1 MTLPSELTPSAT
13 FLEREHRVA
22 VSLRET
28 LGVLNSNRTLE
39 EILHFIVHQ
48 AHELLACQAVAIYCP
63 TGPKGLLQ
71 IQAQEGLTPE
81 YVRDA
86 VIPSGMLATGL
97 ATMTR
102 QPVAISDVI
111 ECLEQRSL
119 AVDEKGEAIL
129 KELSQ
134 HFQALLATPMI
145 FPKGEVYGTL
155 DLYFTSPRAFN
166 EEDIALARAY
176 SDQAILAVENARLS
190 KRVEQTAIS
199 SERDRLARDLH
210 DTVTQTL
217 FTTSLIADVLP
228 ALWEQDQDNG
238 RIALQELRQLSR
250 GALAEMR
257 TLLFELRPAALL
269 AADITTLISQLVDAF
284 GSRTRIPV
292 TYTVEKFECPMPPDV
307 KIALYRIIQ
316 ELFNNIEKH
325 AQATRV
331 EVSFFLVRP
340 PRKDKRSALHCRGC
354 NKCVH
359 IVVEDNGRGFD
370 NNMVTSDHMGLR
382 IMRERAEGI
391 DAALEITSVPGNGT
405 KVEIVW

>member
-1 MTLPSELTPSAT
+1 MNLPSELPPSAT

-28 LGVLNSNRTLE
+28 LGVLNSNRSLE

-63 TGPKGLLQ
+63 IGPKGLLQ

-102 QPVAISDVI
+102 QPVTIRNVLD
-111 ECLEQRSL
+111 CLEYRCL
-119 AVDEKGEAIL
+119 PVDEKGEEIL
-129 KELSQ
+129 KELAV
-134 HFQALLATPMI
+134 HYQALLATPMI

-155 DLYFTSPRAFN
+155 DLYFEAPREFS

-176 SDQAILAVENARLS
+176 SDQAILAIENARLS
-190 KRVEQTAIS
+190 KRVEQAAITL
-199 SERDRLARDLH
+199 ERDRLARELH

-217 FTTSLIADVLP
+217 FTASLIADVLP
-228 ALWEQDQDNG
+228 TLWEQDQDNG
-238 RIALQELRQLSR
+238 RIALSELRQLSR

-257 TLLFELRPAALL
+257 SLLFELRPAALL
-269 AADITTLISQLVDAF
+269 AADITTLIAQLVDAF
-284 GSRTRIPV
+284 SSRTRIPV
-292 TYTVEKFECPMPPDV
+292 DCKVGKFECPMPPDV

-316 ELFNNIEKH
+316 ELLNNIEKH
-325 AQATRV
+325 AQASQVGLT
-331 EVSFFLVRP
+331 FDLVRP
-340 PRKDKRSALHCRGC
+340 LRKEPRSALHCRGC
-354 NKCVH
+354 NKCVR

-370 NNMVTSDHMGLR
+370 IGSVTSDHMGLR
-382 IMRERAEGI
+382 IIRERTEGV
-391 DAALEITSVPGNGT
+391 DAALKITSAPGNGT
-405 KVEIVW
+405 RVEITW